1 MQTILIKP
9 IHHRQREVMALYF
22 SPEAAINNAVKKI
35 KGVRWSL
42 TNGCWY
48 LPCNR
53 NHYNLLCAAAAGL
66 ADIDIYLLK
75 KYLHQKR
82 GFVADANLPVHKATA
97 GIIQMHPLNEQ
108 NLLALIAYRNLLTVK
123 KYSHETVKSYCNNFH
138 HLLRL
143 LGAINVY
150 DLNKERLQSYLLWLV
165 EKKDY
170 STSYLNTTI
179 NAIKFYFEQV
189 LNRDKEYYDLPRP
202 RATKKLPDVL
212 AEEEVTS
219 IIQSITNIKHK
230 AIIMTGYSTGLRA
243 SEIVNLKIRNID
255 KLRMTIKVEGG
266 KGNKDRYVPYSTTLQ
281 EVLREYYIKYR
292 PAEYV
297 FEGAGGGQYCVRS
310 AQEVLA
316 NAKLKL
322 KITKKGSLH
331 LLRHSFATHLLEGGT
346 DIRYIQEL
354 LGHENIK
361 TTLRYAHVTPKAI
374 RKIQSP
380 LDKLKL

>member
-1 MQTILIKP
+1 
-9 IHHRQREVMALYF
+9 MAIYF
-22 SPEAAINNAVKKI
+22 SPGTALNNAVRKLKN
-35 KGVRWSL
+35 VRWSS

-53 NHYNLLCAAAAGL
+53 ESYTLLCSAAANL
-66 ADIDIYLLK
+66 ADVDISLLRQYLC
-75 KYLHQKR
+75 QKR
-82 GFVADANLPVHKATA
+82 GFVTDANLPVHKATTA
-97 GIIQMHPLNEQ
+97 VIQQHPLSQQ

-123 KYSHETVKSYCNNFH
+123 KYSEDTIRNYCNAFH

-143 LGAINVY
+143 LGAINVD

-165 EKKDY
+165 EKKNC

-179 NAIKFYFEQV
+179 NAIKFYYEQV
-189 LNRDKEYYDLPRP
+189 LQREKEYYNLPRP
-202 RATKKLPDVL
+202 RSIKSLPDVL
-212 AEEEVTS
+212 AEEEVS
-219 IIQSITNIKHK
+219 NIIQSLTNIKHK
-230 AIIMTGYSTGLRA
+230 AIIMTGYSAGLRA

-266 KGNKDRYVPYSTTLQ
+266 KGNKDRYVPYSTALQ

-292 PAEYV
+292 PKEYV
-297 FEGAGGGQYCVRS
+297 FEGAGGGQYSVRS
-310 AQEVLA
+310 AQEILA
-316 NAKLKL
+316 NAKVKT

-354 LGHENIK
+354 LGNENMK
-361 TTLRYAHVTPKAI
+361 TTLRYTHVTPKAI
-374 RKIQSP
+374 KKIQSP